1 MGRPRRNE
9 NVASLFGEK
18 LKERRVELGL
28 SQKNLAE
35 ALKMHPNNIIE
46 IEKGRRGLTIDSLVR
61 YCKAL
66 KLRVELVALGDETIS
81 LRYKVEGL
89 KK

>member
-28 SQKNLAE
+28 SQKKLAE
-35 ALKMHPNNIIE
+35 ILKMHSNNIIE
-46 IEKGRRGLTIDSLVR
+46 IEKGRRGLTVDSLVR
-61 YCKAL
+61 YCEAL
-66 KLRVELVALGDETIS
+66 QMEVEL
-81 LRYKVEGL
+81 
-89 KK
+89 KKL

>member
-28 SQKNLAE
+28 SQKKLADI
-35 ALKMHPNNIIE
+35 LGMHSNNIIE
-46 IEKGRRGLTIDSLVR
+46 IEKGRRGLTVDSLVR
-61 YCKAL
+61 YCEAL
-66 KLRVELVALGDETIS
+66 QMEVEL
-81 LRYKVEGL
+81 
-89 KK
+89 KKL

>member
-1 MGRPRRNE
+1 MGRPKRNE

-66 KLRVELVALGDETIS
+66 KLRVELVEDEQ
-81 LRYKVEGL
+81 
-89 KK
+89 

>member
-61 YCKAL
+61 YCEAL
-66 KLRVELVALGDETIS
+66 KLRIELVEN
-81 LRYKVEGL
+81 EQ
-89 KK
+89 

>member
-28 SQKNLAE
+28 SQKKLADI
-35 ALKMHPNNIIE
+35 LGMHSNNIIE
-46 IEKGRRGLTIDSLVR
+46 IEKGRRGLTLDSLVR

-66 KLRVELVALGDETIS
+66 KLRVELVALSDG
-81 LRYKVEGL
+81 
-89 KK
+89 

>member
-28 SQKNLAE
+28 SQKKLADI
-35 ALKMHPNNIIE
+35 LGMHSNNIIE
-46 IEKGRRGLTIDSLVR
+46 IEKGRRGLTVDSLVR

-66 KLRVELVALGDETIS
+66 QMEVEL
-81 LRYKVEGL
+81 
-89 KK
+89 KKKQEKT

>member
-1 MGRPRRNE
+1 MARPRRNE

-35 ALKMHPNNIIE
+35 VLKMHPNNIIE
-46 IEKGRRGLTIDSLVR
+46 IEKGRRGLTVDSLVR
-61 YCKAL
+61 YCEAL
-66 KLRVELVALGDETIS
+66 QMEVEL
-81 LRYKVEGL
+81 
-89 KK
+89 KKKQEKT